1 MSISN
6 LKSSKIDIPSA
17 GTGRSDR
24 AKISSNTTTRVSG
37 GAATL
42 VNTPP
47 KTGNEDVGDSALSG
61 LFQFQNLTQQQGSF
75 VGKINVPDA
84 IYRVSTG
91 EGLNRSAFKRE
102 LQ

>member
-1 MSISN
+1 VVLQPS
-6 LKSSKIDIPSA
+6 LTRRPKQGYQDI
-17 GTGRSDR
+17 
-24 AKISSNTTTRVSG
+24 
-37 GAATL
+37 
-42 VNTPP
+42 
-47 KTGNEDVGDSALSG
+47 GDSALSDR
-61 LFQFQNLTQQQGSF
+61 LFQFQNLTQEQRSF